1 MFLLPSRL
9 AWFAILLIAAP
20 AASPA
25 QTKEDVPARTIGVRT
40 ALEKAE
46 WVETGQ
52 GLQVLQARSEA
63 GQSITAFRI
72 SPDHFAFAL
81 AIQQEAKG
89 ERVDVFGNR
98 EGAVIA
104 INGGF
109 FGEEEQ
115 SGALYS
121 VGLLRVGGRDLSSAW
136 ESAGGLAVLSDGRLS
151 LRPSSAGAPKGAAT
165 VLQSKPMLI
174 EPGGKWAMNTNQGHL
189 RPRSLLCTLANGDVA
204 IVAVRGAGMSLYE
217 AGWLMRGVEEGGFFG
232 CDGALAL
239 DGGGSTQLWV
249 ADHPEWSF
257 RGETPV
263 HNALVVRR
271 RAPDPGD

>member
-89 ERVDVFGNR
+89 ERVDVF
-98 EGAVIA
+98 V
-104 INGGF
+104 
-109 FGEEEQ
+109 
-115 SGALYS
+115 
-121 VGLLRVGGRDLSSAW
+121 
-136 ESAGGLAVLSDGRLS
+136 
-151 LRPSSAGAPKGAAT
+151 
-165 VLQSKPMLI
+165 
-174 EPGGKWAMNTNQGHL
+174 
-189 RPRSLLCTLANGDVA
+189 VA
-204 IVAVRGAGMSLYE
+204 IEQIGVDLVVVGVVVV
-217 AGWLMRGVEEGGFFG
+217 VEE
-232 CDGALAL
+232 
-239 DGGGSTQLWV
+239 
-249 ADHPEWSF
+249 
-257 RGETPV
+257 PV
-263 HNALVVRR
+263 VEVVRILVI
-271 RAPDPGD
+271 